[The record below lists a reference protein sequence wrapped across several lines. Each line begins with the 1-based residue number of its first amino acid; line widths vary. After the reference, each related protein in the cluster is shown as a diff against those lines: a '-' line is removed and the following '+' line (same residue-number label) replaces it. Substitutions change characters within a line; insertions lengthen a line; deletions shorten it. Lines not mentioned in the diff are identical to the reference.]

1 MLSNLKNG
9 SVVGLLHGHAVSSE
23 TNDSVHR
30 LKRALMTEN
39 ESDDNSQIKKVPF
52 SPQNCLG
59 ITSPN
64 RSDHALMWCTYG
76 SLTAPRGV
84 KMRRRLGHLPRHQ
97 SLAVI

>member
-39 ESDDNSQIKKVPF
+39 ESEDNSQLKR
-52 SPQNCLG
+52 SP
-59 ITSPN
+59 S
-64 RSDHALMWCTYG
+64 
-76 SLTAPRGV
+76 
-84 KMRRRLGHLPRHQ
+84 HLKT
-97 SLAVI
+97 V